1 MNPSLLDVAHASE
14 DILALRR
21 VIANLADHCDLDL
34 ADPFAVRHFLDGD
47 SCHGKG
53 SARQHQVCEE
63 LRAMLT
69 LLFRLEASSSE
80 DLGISGL
87 HRLWMQHSEIL
98 ARFHV
103 RKPLQAG
110 LENRF
115 PMT

>member
-1 MNPSLLDVAHASE
+1 MNLSMLGVTHACE

-21 VIANLADHCDLDL
+21 VIAHLADRCDLDL
-34 ADPFAVRHFLDGD
+34 ADPYAVRHFLDGGCSHD
-47 SCHGKG
+47 QA
-53 SARQHQVCEE
+53 SAREQQDSDE

-80 DLGISGL
+80 DLGIAGL

-98 ARFHV
+98 ARF
-103 RKPLQAG
+103 RIQKPLQAG

-115 PMT
+115 TVT